1 MCIMSSIR
9 FNITLPR
16 DIGLKVKASK
26 NHSALIAESLR
37 EKFEREEK
45 EHLSKELAEGYAAT
59 AKEDAKIN
67 AEFDHMVGD
76 GID

>member
-1 MCIMSSIR
+1 MSSIR
-9 FNITLPR
+9 FNITLPH

-45 EHLSKELAEGYAAT
+45 EQLDKELAKAYADSAE
-59 AKEDAKIN
+59 EDRKIN
-67 AEFDHMVGD
+67 EDWDITTGD
-76 GID
+76 GIE